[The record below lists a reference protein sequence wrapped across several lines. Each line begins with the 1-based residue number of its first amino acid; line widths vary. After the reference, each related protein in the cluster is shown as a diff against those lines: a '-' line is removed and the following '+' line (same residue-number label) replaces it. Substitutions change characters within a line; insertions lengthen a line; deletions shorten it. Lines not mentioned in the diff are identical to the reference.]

1 MAAWPERTH
10 TGEAAPGWEVPAP
23 SAAGRGAPEAG
34 SPGGRLSHGRTMA
47 AGRARLARGGRRQV
61 PGRPTG
67 PGTGTQEAWLADEL
81 RNRRVAGELDHPG
94 ALPFAAD

>member
-1 MAAWPERTH
+1 
-10 TGEAAPGWEVPAP
+10 
-23 SAAGRGAPEAG
+23 
-34 SPGGRLSHGRTMA
+34 MA